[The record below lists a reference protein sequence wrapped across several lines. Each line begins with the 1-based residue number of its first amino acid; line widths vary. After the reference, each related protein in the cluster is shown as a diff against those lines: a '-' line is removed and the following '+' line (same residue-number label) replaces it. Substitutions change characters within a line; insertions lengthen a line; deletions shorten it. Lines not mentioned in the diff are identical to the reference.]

1 MPQVVTPY
9 LLYED
14 TNAAIEWLAAA
25 FGFREVARIDDN
37 GVATHAEL
45 ELEGGTIYLGYPGP
59 DYRRPAEV
67 GVTVGVYVYV
77 VDVDAHYERAKAA
90 GAKVLKEPHE
100 PGYGDRRYDV
110 EDLEGHSWFFA
121 TQLEER

>member
-1 MPQVVTPY
+1 VPQGVTPY

-14 TNAAIEWLAAA
+14 TNAAIEWLVAV
-25 FGFREVARIDDN
+25 FGFREVARIDDS

-45 ELEGGTIYLGYPGP
+45 ELEGGTIFLGYPGP
-59 DYRRPAEV
+59 DYQAPAKV
-67 GVTVGVYVYV
+67 GVTVGIHCYVA
-77 VDVDAHYERAKAA
+77 DVDAHYERARDA

-110 EDLEGHSWFFA
+110 EDPECHSWFFA
-121 TQLEER
+121 TPLEKR